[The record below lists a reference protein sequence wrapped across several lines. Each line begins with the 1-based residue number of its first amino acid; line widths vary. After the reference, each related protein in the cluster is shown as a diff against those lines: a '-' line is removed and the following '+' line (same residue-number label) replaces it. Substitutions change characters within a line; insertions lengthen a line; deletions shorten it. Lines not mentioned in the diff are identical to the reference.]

1 MLGRRILG
9 TLGLVASTIIPTSG
23 VRADEIKGLSDCM
36 RALHCSNCG
45 SSFVRLTYLEGRV
58 ERLLSRVNVFPFRCQ
73 LCTNR
78 FRTFYAGARHNT
90 QAFDRRQY
98 TRMTASIEAQILDR
112 NQPSVTNRITDISM
126 DGCTLQTTGFPKGA
140 FIELVLK
147 PTVEEERIHVETA
160 MVCSVRP
167 LSMGVRFL
175 EMPPE
180 HYRRLAQVVLG
191 LLVGQGLGP
200 TLNA

>member
-1 MLGRRILG
+1 
-9 TLGLVASTIIPTSG
+9 
-23 VRADEIKGLSDCM
+23 M
-36 RALHCSNCG
+36 RELHCPNCG
-45 SSFVRLTYLEGRV
+45 APFVRVTYQEGMV

-78 FRTFYAGARHNT
+78 FRAFYSGARHNT

-98 TRMTASIEAQILDR
+98 TRLMASIEAQVLDYK
-112 NQPSVTNRITDISM
+112 QLPVTNRITDISM

-147 PTVEEERIHVETA
+147 PTVEEETIRIETA
-160 MVCSVRP
+160 MVCSLRP
-167 LSMGVRFL
+167 LSMGIRFL
-175 EMPPE
+175 EISPE

-191 LLVGQGLGP
+191 LLVGQGLDP

>member
-1 MLGRRILG
+1 
-9 TLGLVASTIIPTSG
+9 
-23 VRADEIKGLSDCM
+23 M
-36 RALHCSNCG
+36 RELHCPNCG
-45 SSFVRLTYLEGRV
+45 TPFVRVTYQEGRV

-78 FRTFYAGARHNT
+78 FRTFYSGARHNT

-98 TRMTASIEAQILDR
+98 TRLTASIDALIFDHKQ
-112 NQPSVTNRITDISM
+112 QPVTNRITDISM
-126 DGCTLQTTGFPKGA
+126 DGCTLQTTGFPKGF

-147 PTVEEERIHVETA
+147 PTVAEDTIHIETA

-167 LSMGVRFL
+167 LSMGIRFL
-175 EMPPE
+175 EIPPE
-180 HYRRLAQVVLG
+180 HYSRLAQVVLG

>member
-1 MLGRRILG
+1 
-9 TLGLVASTIIPTSG
+9 
-23 VRADEIKGLSDCM
+23 M
-36 RALHCSNCG
+36 RELHCPNCG
-45 SSFVRLTYLEGRV
+45 NSFVRVIYQEGRV

-78 FRTFYAGARHNT
+78 FRAYSSGARHNT

-98 TRMTASIEAQILDR
+98 TRLTTSIEAQVFDYK
-112 NQPSVTNRITDISM
+112 QPVVTNRITDISM

-147 PTVEEERIHVETA
+147 PAVEEEAIYIETA

-167 LSMGVRFL
+167 SSMGIRRS
-175 EMPPE
+175 EE
-180 HYRRLAQVVLG
+180 HTSELQS
-191 LLVGQGLGP
+191 Q
-200 TLNA
+200 

>member
-1 MLGRRILG
+1 
-9 TLGLVASTIIPTSG
+9 
-23 VRADEIKGLSDCM
+23 M
-36 RALHCSNCG
+36 RELHCPICG
-45 SSFVRLTYLEGRV
+45 TSFVRVTYQEGRV
-58 ERLLSRVNVFPFRCQ
+58 ENLLGRVNVFPFRCQ

-78 FRTFYAGARHNT
+78 FRAFYSGARHNT

-98 TRMTASIEAQILDR
+98 TRLPASIEAQVLDYK
-112 NQPSVTNRITDISM
+112 QPAVINRITDISM
-126 DGCTLQTTGFPKGA
+126 DGCTLQTTGFPKGS

-147 PTVEEERIHVETA
+147 PTVKEEMIHIETA

-175 EMPPE
+175 EIPPE

-191 LLVGQGLGP
+191 LLVGQGLNP
-200 TLNA
+200 TINV

>member
-1 MLGRRILG
+1 
-9 TLGLVASTIIPTSG
+9 
-23 VRADEIKGLSDCM
+23 M
-36 RALHCSNCG
+36 RELHCSNCG
-45 SSFVRLTYLEGRV
+45 SSFVRLTYQEGRV
-58 ERLLSRVNVFPFRCQ
+58 ERLLSHVNVFPFRCQ

-98 TRMTASIEAQILDR
+98 TRLTASIEAQILDR
-112 NQPSVTNRITDISM
+112 NEPSVTNRITDISM

-167 LSMGVRFL
+167 LSIGVRFL
-175 EMPPE
+175 EIPPE

-191 LLVGQGLGP
+191 LLVGQGLAP
-200 TLNA
+200 PLNA